1 MSGHPFPFEKAAKLD
16 SEERKA
22 SQPAAPLVDLIAS
35 FDPRRVLEVGVG
47 TGYFALPLARALP
60 GAEVVGADIEPRLME
75 IARERAE
82 RAGLSLRLVQ
92 TTAKRLEVEPQG
104 FDVVLLASL
113 YHELPG
119 RPAYLG
125 EIRRALRPG
134 GRLVICDWAPQEGEP
149 DAGPPNDHR
158 VARETAE
165 AELRAAGFGS
175 IGNHELYPGFYTL
188 VAARP

>member
-1 MSGHPFPFEKAAKLD
+1 MSGHPFPFEKAARLD

-35 FDPRRVLEVGVG
+35 FEPRRVLEVGVG

-60 GAEVVGADIEPRLME
+60 GAEVVGADIEPRIME

-82 RAGLSLRLVQ
+82 KAGLSLRLLE
-92 TTAKRLEVEPQG
+92 TTAERLEVEDQA
-104 FDVVLLASL
+104 FDAVLLANL

-134 GRLVICDWAPQEGEP
+134 GHLVICDWAPQEGDP

-165 AELRAAGFGS
+165 AELRAAGFDG
-175 IGNHELYPGFYTL
+175 IANHELYPGFYTL